1 MQSLRHNLR
10 VCFMEKLRSV
20 LEIFIL
26 VVFQTIPLTSKAVI
40 SLWVLAHKVTYIFEY
55 IFWILHWLVMKI
67 GDTVMEKIFRK
78 YFAWF
83 AGLSPKSRPF
93 LISCSSV
100 INQKAI
106 MMSFWYLPH
115 LKVANTWPNFI
126 LILTR
131 IIKQQA

>member
-10 VCFMEKLRSV
+10 VYFMEKLRSV

-26 VVFQTIPLTSKAVI
+26 VIFQTIPLTSKVVI

-55 IFWILHWLVMKI
+55 IFWILHRLVMKI
-67 GDTVMEKIFRK
+67 GDTVMENIFRK

-115 LKVANTWPNFI
+115 LKMS
-126 LILTR
+126 LTPDQ
-131 IIKQQA
+131 ISFWY